1 MDEMKVNNKK
11 ETVVFEDLKY
21 GDVFS
26 FYQFGDKTVYIKI
39 RDSTDNM
46 AKYKAA
52 NIENGEII
60 CLGGLE
66 PVIKHN
72 CEISVK

>member
-1 MDEMKVNNKK
+1 MKVNNKK
-11 ETVVFEDLKY
+11 ATVVFEDLKY

-39 RDSTDNM
+39 RDSTDTI
-46 AKYKAA
+46 KSKAA

-66 PVIKHN
+66 PVIKHYY
-72 CEISVK
+72 EMLIK

>member
-1 MDEMKVNNKK
+1 MDDMKVNNKK
-11 ETVVFEDLKY
+11 ETVIFEDLKY

-39 RDSTDNM
+39 RDSTDKM
-46 AKYKAA
+46 KSKAA

-72 CEISVK
+72 CEILVK

>member
-1 MDEMKVNNKK
+1 MKVNNKK

-46 AKYKAA
+46 AKYKEA

-66 PVIKHN
+66 PVLKHDYEMLIK
-72 CEISVK
+72 

>member
-1 MDEMKVNNKK
+1 MKVNNKK

-39 RDSTDNM
+39 RDSTDKMKSKEQIVNQQKLKQTRQVLKM
-46 AKYKAA
+46 M
-52 NIENGEII
+52 IQ
-60 CLGGLE
+60 
-66 PVIKHN
+66 
-72 CEISVK
+72 VKKQ

>member
-1 MDEMKVNNKK
+1 MDDMKVNNKK
-11 ETVVFEDLKY
+11 ETVVFDNLGY

-26 FYQFGDKTVYIKI
+26 FSQFGNNAVYIKI
-39 RDSTDNM
+39 RDSTDTM
-46 AKYKAA
+46 KSKAA

-66 PVIKHN
+66 PVLKHDYEMLIK
-72 CEISVK
+72 

>member
-1 MDEMKVNNKK
+1 MDDMKVNNKK

-21 GDVFS
+21 GDAFS

-39 RDSTDNM
+39 RDSTDKMKN
-46 AKYKAA
+46 KAA

-66 PVIKHN
+66 PVIKHY